1 LLSGTELA
9 SNVGTTDTLIFPI
22 NEGHLIKGFDEGITY
37 MRAGGKALLLIP
49 SKLAYGSTGDYY
61 YVGGNTPLLIDVALV
76 RVKPGS
82 GKK

>member
-1 LLSGTELA
+1 
-9 SNVGTTDTLIFPI
+9 
-22 NEGHLIKGFDEGITY
+22 

-61 YVGGNTPLLIDVALV
+61 YVGGYTPLLIDVALV